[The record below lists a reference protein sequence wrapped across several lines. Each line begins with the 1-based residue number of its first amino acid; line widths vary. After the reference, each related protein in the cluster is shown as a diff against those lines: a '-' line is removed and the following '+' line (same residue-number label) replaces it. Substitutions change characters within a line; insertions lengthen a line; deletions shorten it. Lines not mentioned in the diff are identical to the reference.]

1 MISGQIT
8 KVGEVGYLIEYM
20 KRKYQATS
28 KIVEK
33 VLSCIKGDSGKG
45 RDRAQNWSLLA

>member
-20 KRKYQATS
+20 KRKYQATN

-33 VLSCIKGDSGKG
+33 AKS
-45 RDRAQNWSLLA
+45 

>member
-33 VLSCIKGDSGKG
+33 AKS
-45 RDRAQNWSLLA
+45 

>member
-8 KVGEVGYLIEYM
+8 KVGKVGYLIEYM

-28 KIVEK
+28 KTVEK
-33 VLSCIKGDSGKG
+33 AKS
-45 RDRAQNWSLLA
+45 